1 MFHFLFKLQTN
12 IKTIIIM
19 PLTIAAIGGAVNLGV
34 TAFRGMN
41 ASNEKNKQQA
51 RLDTLSATALPKFKV
66 SDEINSIYGQA
77 SSEALNPMGFSGAE
91 KNAFNQNISQNYNT
105 QFYNAVNRTGG
116 QTGRF
121 ANAVL
126 SGNNI
131 NAMNTFASNDASLAR
146 QNRMAALSR
155 MMSGANTIQGV
166 ENANSQA
173 EIQRRLMTE
182 QALGGAVAQQNQNI
196 DQAWKSVGDLGAMGA
211 GYALSGYGGVDKVKK
226 IDTSGNIFN
235 GNYGFSKPKGQFDN
249 LKIVVPSTTNKVQN
263 PFSFPNIQDMTYNAK
278 TGRYE

>member
-19 PLTIAAIGGAVNLGV
+19 PLTIAAIGGAINLGT
-34 TAFRGMN
+34 TAYRGYQ
-41 ASNEKNKQQA
+41 ASKERDRQQA
-51 RLDTLSATALPKFKV
+51 RLDTLSATALPKYKV

-77 SSEALNPMGFSGAE
+77 ASEAANPMGFSGAE
-91 KNAFNQNISQNYNT
+91 KNAFNQNLGQNYNT

-131 NAMNTFASNDASLAR
+131 NAINSFASNDASLAR

-155 MMSGANTIQGV
+155 QMSAANTIQGV
-166 ENANSQA
+166 GNANSQA
-173 EIQRRLMTE
+173 DIQRRLMTE
-182 QALGGAVAQQNQNI
+182 QALGGAVAMQNQNI
-196 DQAWKSVGDLGAMGA
+196 DQAWKSIGDLGAMGA
-211 GYALSGYGGVDKVKK
+211 GYALSGYGGGGRVGKTPTNDV
-226 IDTSGNIFN
+226 SGNIFN
-235 GNYGFSKPKGQFDN
+235 GQYGFTEPQEQFNYGFGTPKTQYDY
-249 LKIVVPSTTNKVQN
+249 LKLGK
-263 PFSFPNIQDMTYNAK
+263 
-278 TGRYE
+278 